1 MVTIPDPQRRSHAN
15 PGGISVNQEYIDEV
29 LHAVMQSLRENQ
41 TLISRRTIEE
51 RIRNDPYL
59 YPTFHTLSP
68 ISRRTKISII
78 MNLHFPLWIKGKGVH
93 QNTYVWKVK
102 DEKEE

>member
-1 MVTIPDPQRRSHAN
+1 M
-15 PGGISVNQEYIDEV
+15 NQDYIDEV
-29 LHAVMQSLRENQ
+29 LHAVIHSLRENQ
-41 TLISRRTIEE
+41 TLISRRAIEE
-51 RIRNDPYL
+51 IIRNDPYL
-59 YPTFHTLSP
+59 YPAFHSLSP
-68 ISRRTKISII
+68 TSRRTKISII

>member
-1 MVTIPDPQRRSHAN
+1 M
-15 PGGISVNQEYIDEV
+15 NQDYIDEV
-29 LHAVMQSLRENQ
+29 LHAVMHSIKENQ

-51 RIRNDPYL
+51 TIRDDPYL
-59 YPTFHTLSP
+59 YPSFRSLSP
-68 ISRRTKISII
+68 TSRRTKISII

>member
-1 MVTIPDPQRRSHAN
+1 MVAIPGTQRRSHAN
-15 PGGISVNQEYIDEV
+15 PGGIPVKEEYIDEV
-29 LHAVMQSLRENQ
+29 LHAVIHSLRENQ
-41 TLISRRTIEE
+41 TLISRRAIEE
-51 RIRNDPYL
+51 IIRNDPYL
-59 YPTFHTLSP
+59 YPAFHSLSP
-68 ISRRTKISII
+68 TSRRTKISII

>member
-1 MVTIPDPQRRSHAN
+1 M
-15 PGGISVNQEYIDEV
+15 NQEYIDEV
-29 LHAVMQSLRENQ
+29 LHAVMHSLRENQ

-59 YPTFHTLSP
+59 YPAFRPLSP

-78 MNLHFPLWIKGKGVH
+78 MNQHFPLWIKGKGVH